1 MPECTHPLVGVGT
14 FVMRGNKFLIGKRKG
29 SHGSGSWQLPG
40 GKLEFGESFEDCAK
54 REVLEETNLEIT
66 NVIYQTTTNDVMTNE
81 NMHYVG
87 IFMRAEVVD
96 MGADPLVMEPNK
108 CECWEWVTWDEF
120 IKGGI
125 TGTENIQDGKINK
138 YRPMFHPMESLI
150 ITRNGQKPLKA
161 HVPTQNYHPAVLIT
175 GTSVGIGRET
185 AFTLAKLGYTV
196 FAGVRKKDDADDLI
210 AAFRECDN
218 PKEGC
223 LNPIILDVTNKDHIQ
238 NAYDHIQ
245 STIGHEIP
253 FVGLINNAALVV
265 YLPMEIASDDAF
277 LNSFNTNYFSI
288 VNLTKKFLPLL
299 RESGGRVINMGS
311 IAAWENSA
319 IMGIYSATKAAV
331 RVMTRIWRMETKE
344 MDVHF
349 ALIEPGIIVSRLNDQ
364 TTSNFRNFKSF
375 SSLSDYYSTSQEANS
390 KVIVEYEK
398 LYKAV
403 AKCSEN
409 FRASPTEIAAD
420 AILHALTAP
429 YPKNTYY
436 VGLDAKVLASV
447 NWLLGDRVAE
457 TVQSKVLSFVSN

>member
-66 NVIYQTTTNDVMTNE
+66 NVIYQTTTNDVMIND
-81 NMHYVG
+81 NKHYVA

-125 TGTENIQDGKINK
+125 TGTENIQDSKINK
-138 YRPMFHPMESLI
+138 
-150 ITRNGQKPLKA
+150 QKPLQV

-175 GTSVGIGRET
+175 GTSAGIGRET

-196 FAGVRKKDDADDLI
+196 FAGVRKKDDVDDLI

-218 PKEGC
+218 PKEGR
-223 LNPIILDVTNKDHIQ
+223 LIPIILDVTNKEHIQ

-265 YLPMEIASDDAF
+265 YLPMEIASEDAF

-299 RESGGRVINMGS
+299 RESGGRVINIGS

-319 IMGIYSATKAAV
+319 VMGIYSATKAAV
-331 RVMTRIWRMETKE
+331 RVMTRIWRMETRE
-344 MDVHF
+344 MGVHF

-375 SSLSDYYSTSQEANS
+375 SSLSDYYSTSQEDNS
-390 KVIVEYEK
+390 KAIVEYEK

-420 AILHALTAP
+420 AILHALTAL

-447 NWLLGDRVAE
+447 NWLLGDRIAE
-457 TVQSKVLSFVSN
+457 AVQSKVLSFVSN